1 MHKWKEFDAF
11 YTDLLSEV
19 YHEPDSVLTTEV
31 TDKMLPGFLGLLKK
45 NQKILDLGCGAGYAM
60 RKMREYGY
68 TKVEGLTLNEEDVKS
83 CEADGF
89 KVHQLDF
96 NFTGFKDEFDGI
108 WMRHVLEHSPFPF
121 YTIYQLN
128 KMLKLNGWLYVEMPQ
143 PSIERLK
150 NSERNLEHWQNHYS
164 IMGAPMYKS
173 LFQRAGFKLHGLDEI
188 FLNKLKQGNKTFNET
203 YDWYVLRKE
212 KNIEIKNEK

>member
-1 MHKWKEFDAF
+1 MNKWKDFDAF

-19 YHEPDSVLTTEV
+19 YHEPDSVLTSQV
-31 TDKMLPGFLGLLKK
+31 TDAMLPGFLQLLRT
-45 NQKILDLGCGAGYAM
+45 NMRILDLGCGAGYAM
-60 RKMREYGY
+60 RKMRELGF
-68 TKVEGLTLNEEDVKS
+68 TNVEGLTLDKEDVEK

-89 KVHQLDF
+89 KVHKLDF
-96 NFTGFKDEFDGI
+96 NFTGFNEEFDAV

-128 KMLKLNGWLYVEMPQ
+128 KMLKVGGWLYVEMPQ

-150 NSERNLEHWQNHYS
+150 NSERGLEHWKNHYS

-173 LFQRAGFKLHGLDEI
+173 LFQRAGFELKGYDEI
-188 FLNKLKQGNKTFNET
+188 VLKDLKQGNKTFTET
-203 YDWYVLRKE
+203 YDWYVLQKQ
-212 KNIEIKNEK
+212 KNITLKS